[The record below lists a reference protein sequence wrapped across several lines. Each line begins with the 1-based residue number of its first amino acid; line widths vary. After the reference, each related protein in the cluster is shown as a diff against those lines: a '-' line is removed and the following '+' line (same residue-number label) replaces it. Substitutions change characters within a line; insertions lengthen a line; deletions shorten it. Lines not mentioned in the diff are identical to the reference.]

1 MKELAKQ
8 RAEIYQVFSNDK
20 RVLIFWYLAKNHEMS
35 VNELA
40 EAIEST
46 IQNTSQ
52 HLRLMKAKNILDS
65 KRSGQTIFY
74 RIADTQAGRYSLYI
88 HRQNFEEIQK
98 THLLDD
104 AFDFDI
110 KIPDDFFKRSDA

>member
-1 MKELAKQ
+1 MKKLAKE

-35 VNELA
+35 VNEIA
-40 EAIEST
+40 EAIDST

-65 KRSGQTIFY
+65 VRDGQNILY
-74 RIADTQAGRYSLYI
+74 HIANTQAGRYSLYI
-88 HRQNFEEIQK
+88 HRDNFEEIQNS
-98 THLLDD
+98 HLVEDT
-104 AFDFDI
+104 FDFDI
-110 KIPDDFFKRSDA
+110 KIPGDFFDR

>member
-1 MKELAKQ
+1 MMKNLAIE

-40 EAIEST
+40 EAIDST

-52 HLRLMKAKNILDS
+52 HLRLMKAKDILES
-65 KRSGQTIFY
+65 TRSGQTILY
-74 RIADTQAGRYSLYI
+74 RIANTKAGRYSLYI
-88 HRQNFEEIQK
+88 HRQNFEEIER
-98 THLLDD
+98 THLVEET
-104 AFDFDI
+104 FDFDI
-110 KIPDDFFKRSDA
+110 TLPDNYFDR

>member
-1 MKELAKQ
+1 MKELAKE

-20 RVLIFWYLAKNHEMS
+20 RVLIFWKLAEKHEMS

-40 EAIEST
+40 EAIETT

-52 HLRLMKAKNILDS
+52 HLRLMKAKNILES
-65 KRSGQTIFY
+65 TRNGQTILY
-74 RIADTQAGRYSLYI
+74 RIANTKAGRYSLYI
-88 HRQNFEEIQK
+88 HQKNFEEIRNDY
-98 THLLDD
+98 LSDE

-110 KIPDDFFKRSDA
+110 TVPDDFFDH